1 MQVSTINKN
10 KELMLSATPA
20 FYMLEAVSIFG
31 DIVLRGELTF
41 HMLIMLFHGPDR
53 FYKGTSN
60 QIRGGLSLIPNKEI
74 NWSINGCGFSVPKRF
89 WAVNY
94 S

>member
-41 HMLIMLFHGPDR
+41 HMLIMLFHGLDR
-53 FYKGTSN
+53 F
-60 QIRGGLSLIPNKEI
+60 
-74 NWSINGCGFSVPKRF
+74 
-89 WAVNY
+89 
-94 S
+94 